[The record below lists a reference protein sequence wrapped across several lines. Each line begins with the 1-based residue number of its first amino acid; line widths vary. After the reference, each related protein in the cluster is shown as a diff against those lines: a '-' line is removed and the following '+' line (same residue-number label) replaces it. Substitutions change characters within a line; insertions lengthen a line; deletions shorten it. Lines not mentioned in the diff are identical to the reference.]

1 MLLLDVRKEDGWLL
15 STFNLTF
22 PVGWDRICKAVSMV
36 FDYYEDAEI
45 LIDGK
50 KAEILSKDDIL
61 GFEEAG
67 SMTVR
72 GMSIIIKA
80 PITITFYNQLQVV
93 NVAVA
98 SMTDEF
104 KEADYQEFNMSLGQY
119 MDSLELAMY
128 R

>member
-50 KAEILSKDDIL
+50 KADILSKDDIL

-104 KEADYQEFNMSLGQY
+104 KEAEYQEFNMSLGQY

>member
-104 KEADYQEFNMSLGQY
+104 KEADYQEFNISLGQY

>member
-50 KAEILSKDDIL
+50 KADILSKDDIL